1 MGSKNFDHPQT
12 LLEQRETHAAARVMV
27 GLMTGG
33 NGNRN
38 EMEGLQRLTGINPTP
53 ILWGLTVYDDRRS
66 GGEART

>member
-38 EMEGLQRLTGINPTP
+38 EMEAKPGASCRRQLQCSEDCR
-53 ILWGLTVYDDRRS
+53 
-66 GGEART
+66 E